1 MKHLG
6 HRVKESSLEA
16 FGIAQAAKVY
26 WNLTTPE
33 LYREAIQ
40 RNEGTLVH
48 LGPLAVDTG
57 KYTGRSPKDKFIVK
71 DALTTERVDWGAVN
85 QPMQSEHF
93 AQLKKD
99 LLAATKDKEL
109 FVQDVFIGTHP
120 NYRVPVRVIT
130 EFAWHSLFVR
140 NMFVRP
146 TKRAMDTHQPAY
158 TIIDLPSF
166 KADPAK
172 HGSRTE
178 TVIAMNVT
186 EKLVLIASTEYAGEM
201 KKSAFSLMNYELPAR
216 GVMPMHCS
224 ANVGPDNETAIFFG
238 LSGTG
243 KTTLSASEGRT
254 LVGDDEHGWSE
265 EGVFN
270 FEGGCYAKIEHLNAQ
285 AEPDI
290 YQTTRRFGTL
300 LENVVYDPESFR
312 VNLDDTSKT
321 QNTRAAYPIT
331 HIANAS
337 TVGYAGHPTNI
348 IFLTADAFGVLPPIA
363 KLTPEQAMYYFLS
376 GYTAKVA
383 GTERGITEPQA
394 TFSTCFGAPFM
405 PLKPN
410 VYGELLVQ
418 HMKEHRTDV
427 WLVNTGWTGGA
438 YGVGHRMPISYTRGM
453 ISAALEHR
461 LDNVA
466 FDSNNVFGLAIPTT
480 CPGVPAE
487 MLNPRNT
494 WQDKTAYDKQAR
506 KVAALFN
513 ENFKNFEKVVSEAVR
528 QAGPRLEVAA

>member
-16 FGIAQAAKVY
+16 FGIAEAAKVY

-71 DALTTERVDWGAVN
+71 DALTNERVDWGAVN
-85 QPMQSEHF
+85 QPMQSEQF
-93 AQLKKD
+93 SQLKKD

-146 TKRAMDTHQPAY
+146 TKRAMDTHQPVY

-201 KKSAFSLMNYELPAR
+201 KKSAFSLMNYELPAK

-300 LENVVYDPESFR
+300 LENVVFDPESFR

-337 TVGYAGHPTNI
+337 NVGYAGHPTNI

-405 PLKPN
+405 PLEPN

-427 WLVNTGWTGGA
+427 WLVNTGWTAGA

-453 ISAALEHR
+453 INAALEHR
-461 LDNVA
+461 LDNVT

-494 WQDKTAYDKQAR
+494 WQDKAAYDTQAR

-513 ENFKNFEKVVSEAVR
+513 ENFKKFEKGVSEGVR
-528 QAGPRLEVAA
+528 QAGPKLEVAA

>member
-1 MKHLG
+1 MKHFG
-6 HRVKESSLEA
+6 HRAKEASLEA
-16 FGIAQAAKVY
+16 FGIRDAANVY

-33 LYREAIQ
+33 LYSEVIKRG
-40 RNEGTLVH
+40 EGHLVH

-71 DALTTERVDWGAVN
+71 DNATSDRVDWGSVN
-85 QPMQSEHF
+85 QPMEREKF
-93 AQLKKD
+93 AVLKQD
-99 LLAATKDKEL
+99 MLAATKGKNL
-109 FVQDVFIGTHP
+109 FVQDVFIGTHA

-130 EFAWHSLFVR
+130 EFAWHSLFIR

-146 TKRAMDTHQPAY
+146 TKRAMDTHQPVY
-158 TIIDLPSF
+158 TIMDLPSF

-178 TVIAMNVT
+178 TVIAMNVS
-186 EKLVLIASTEYAGEM
+186 EKLVLIGSTEYAGEM
-201 KKSAFSLMNYELPAR
+201 KKSAFSLMNYELPAK

-243 KTTLSASEGRT
+243 KTTLSAAEGRT
-254 LVGDDEHGWSE
+254 LIGDDEHGWSD

-270 FEGGCYAKIEHLNAQ
+270 FEGGCYAKIEHLSAQ
-285 AEPDI
+285 AEPEI

-300 LENVVYDPESFR
+300 LENVVFDPESFR

-410 VYGELLVQ
+410 VYGELLVKQ
-418 HMKEHRTDV
+418 MKEHRTDV

-438 YGVGHRMPISYTRGM
+438 YGVGHRMPISYTRAM
-453 ISAALEHR
+453 INAALEHR
-461 LDNVA
+461 LDNIA
-466 FDSNNVFGLAIPTT
+466 FDSNNVFGLAIPKT
-480 CPGVPAE
+480 CPGVPVE
-487 MLNPRNT
+487 VLNPRNT
-494 WQDKTAYDKQAR
+494 WQDKNAYDKQAR
-506 KVAALFN
+506 KVAEMFT
-513 ENFKNFEKVVSEAVR
+513 ENFKKFAPTVSEAVKE
-528 QAGPRLEVAA
+528 AGPRLELVA

>member
-1 MKHLG
+1 MKHFG
-6 HRVKESSLEA
+6 HRIKESSLETS
-16 FGIAQAAKVY
+16 GIREAGTVY

-33 LYREAIQ
+33 LYSEVIK

-71 DALTTERVDWGAVN
+71 DSATAERVDWGAVN
-85 QPMQSEHF
+85 QPMTSEHF

-99 LLAATKDKEL
+99 MLAATKGKDL
-109 FVQDVFIGTHP
+109 YIHDVFIGTHP

-130 EFAWHSLFVR
+130 EFAWHNLFVR

-146 TKRAMDTHQPAY
+146 TKRAMDTHQPVY

-201 KKSAFSLMNYELPAR
+201 KKSAFSLMNYELPAK

-243 KTTLSASEGRT
+243 KTTLSTAEGRT
-254 LVGDDEHGWSE
+254 LIGDDEHGWSD

-270 FEGGCYAKIEHLNAQ
+270 FEGGCYAKIEHLSSQ

-290 YQTTRRFGTL
+290 FQTTRRFGTL
-300 LENVVYDPESFR
+300 LENVVYDPESLR

-363 KLTPEQAMYYFLS
+363 KLTSEQAMYYFLS

-405 PLKPN
+405 PLKAN
-410 VYGELLVQ
+410 VYGELLVK
-418 HMKEHRTDV
+418 HMQEQRTDV

-438 YGVGHRMPISYTRGM
+438 YGVGHRMPISYTRAM
-453 ISAALEHR
+453 INAALEHR
-461 LDNVA
+461 LDNA
-466 FDSNNVFGLAIPTT
+466 KFDSNNVFGLAIPQQ
-480 CPGVPAE
+480 CPGVPGE
-487 MLNPRNT
+487 VLNPRNT
-494 WQDKTAYDKQAR
+494 WQDKAAYDKQAR
-506 KVAALFN
+506 KLAGMFA
-513 ENFKNFEKVVSEAVR
+513 ENFKKFEATVNEAVKN
-528 QAGPRLEVAA
+528 AGPKLELVA